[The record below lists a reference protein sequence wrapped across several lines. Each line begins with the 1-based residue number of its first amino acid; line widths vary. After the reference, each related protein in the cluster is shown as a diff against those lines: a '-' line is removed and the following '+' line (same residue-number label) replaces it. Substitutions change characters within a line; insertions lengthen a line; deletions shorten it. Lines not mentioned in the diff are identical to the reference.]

1 MLILTRK
8 LGESITIGDNIKVTV
23 LGIYGRQVRLG
34 IEAPLKV
41 VVHREEIYVKIQNEN
56 RKASGAVKED
66 LGNVVR
72 LLRNKFKGEMKAA
85 GLMHLI
91 DVSVWKKDWNVHY
104 EADVENKSGVG
115 DNHATRYLS
124 NYVYRVAVSDSR
136 VKFVNETVFV
146 SYKKRVVTGQEL

>member
-1 MLILTRK
+1 VLILTRK

-56 RKASGAVKED
+56 RKASGTEKED

-72 LLRNKFKGEMKAA
+72 LLRDKYKSEVK
-85 GLMHLI
+85 
-91 DVSVWKKDWNVHY
+91 DSEKKTDIKY
-104 EADVENKSGVG
+104 KSGG
-115 DNHATRYLS
+115 K
-124 NYVYRVAVSDSR
+124 SR
-136 VKFVNETVFV
+136 RQG
-146 SYKKRVVTGQEL
+146 KRPAE

>member
-1 MLILTRK
+1 VLILTRK

-56 RKASGAVKED
+56 RKASGTVKED

-72 LLRNKFKGEMKAA
+72 LLRNKFKGEIKN
-85 GLMHLI
+85 GDEKTDI
-91 DVSVWKKDWNVHY
+91 KYKTD
-104 EADVENKSGVG
+104 NKPHRQ
-115 DNHATRYLS
+115 N
-124 NYVYRVAVSDSR
+124 
-136 VKFVNETVFV
+136 
-146 SYKKRVVTGQEL
+146 KRPPE